1 MLRIDT
7 NAIEGYEKMTAEEK
21 VSALESYE
29 FSPDGYVKKDL
40 YDKTASDVAKR
51 KKEAEEWKQKHN
63 ALLSEDEKKQ
73 AEKDEALTA
82 MQKELENL
90 RQEKTVSEHKAGFL
104 GLGYSDELALETA
117 KALATGDTA
126 KVIEIQNNIKKL
138 WNKRSRNNF
147 TNQHPNKGRR
157 KPRLGINQKTNSPT

>member
-1 MLRIDT
+1 M
-7 NAIEGYEKMTAEEK
+7 
-21 VSALESYE
+21 
-29 FSPDGYVKKDL
+29 KKDL

-63 ALLSEDEKKQ
+63 ALLSEDEQKQ

-126 KVIEIQNNIKKL
+126 KVIEIQKQHQEALEQKVKEQLYKSTPEPKAGGSPDLVSTRKKQIAQL
-138 WNKRSRNNF
+138 EQEGRIAEASALKRQLAEEEGF
-147 TNQHPNKGRR
+147 K
-157 KPRLGINQKTNSPT
+157 I